1 MDKAKFCK
9 KIRRPRIGRKS
20 FNMEKLKAFAA
31 LLFFLGIVWYVVW
44 ATWQD

>member
-31 LLFFLGIVWYVVW
+31 LLFFRGIVWYVVW